1 MNPFAER
8 FEQKFARAQDQVARK
23 PDGHRYSADK
33 PQEAP
38 VSREVT
44 TAALVSR
51 CAADIAPEKIEW
63 LWSGRLALGKHICIA
78 GEPGT
83 GKSQLLIAIVATL
96 TTGGNWPCG
105 EGRAPIGNT
114 IILSA
119 EDGAADTI
127 VARLLAAGADL
138 NRVHVVSAVRN
149 ADGSNRTLN
158 LQNDP
163 DLLER
168 KIGEIGNVVLVGVDP
183 VSSYLG
189 KTDSHKN
196 SEVRGVLEPLSE
208 LAERMRVA
216 VLSVTHFSKTG
227 AGGDMVLASE
237 TGGALPR
244 SNGRGDCRAICGAD
258 AGTGSHLGA
267 ADSKYDSTKVS
278 GWANR

>member
-1 MNPFAER
+1 MATMNPFGER
-8 FEQKFARAQDQVARK
+8 FDQKFARAQDQVARK
-23 PDGHRYSADK
+23 SDGHRYTAGKLQK
-33 PQEAP
+33 PDVANAA
-38 VSREVT
+38 

-63 LWSGRLALGKHICIA
+63 VWPGRLALGKHICIA

-83 GKSQLLIAIVATL
+83 GKSQLLIAIVGTV

-105 EGRAPIGNT
+105 EGRAPIGNV

-127 VARLLAAGADL
+127 VPRLLAAGADL
-138 NRVHVVSAVRN
+138 SRVHVVSAVRN
-149 ADGSNRTLN
+149 ADESRRSLN
-158 LQNDP
+158 LQNDL

-168 KIGEIGNVVLVGVDP
+168 KIGEIGDVALVGVDP

-208 LAERMRVA
+208 MAERTRVA
-216 VLSVTHFSKTG
+216 VLSVTHFSKAG
-227 AGGDMVLASE
+227 ANNTTKGVTPLYREHRFHGRATSGV
-237 TGGALPR
+237 
-244 SNGRGDCRAICGAD
+244 RGDRRCGARRP
-258 AGTGSHLGA
+258 AS
-267 ADSKYDSTKVS
+267 VS
-278 GWANR
+278 AREK